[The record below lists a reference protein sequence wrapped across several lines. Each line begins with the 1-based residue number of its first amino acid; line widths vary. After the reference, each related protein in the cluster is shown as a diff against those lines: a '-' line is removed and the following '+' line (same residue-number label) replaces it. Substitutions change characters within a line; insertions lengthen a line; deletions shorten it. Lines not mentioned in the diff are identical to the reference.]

1 MFCSLVVCLCNS
13 KDNGKRVSRLGL
25 TSVWS
30 LGIARVSLQDRSQR
44 YVLNIISNYEVKKE
58 KGISASANLLLFLFF
73 FGKKEIP
80 IIDRSARIRVA
91 VNL

>member
-58 KGISASANLLLFLFF
+58 KGISANLLFFFFF

-80 IIDRSARIRVA
+80 IIGRSARIRVA